1 MAETNSPPPL
11 NCKEKIAKHLK
22 DEERDWA
29 WLSRKTDIP
38 YATLYSIFVEDR
50 LKLTQE
56 RLNLINIACKT
67 EFEMDLVPAEQPNA

>member
-1 MAETNSPPPL
+1 MDNTDEVKLTCNQ
-11 NCKEKIAKHLK
+11 KIIKHLK

-38 YATLYSIFVEDR
+38 YATLYAIFVEDR
-50 LKLTQE
+50 LKLTKE

-67 EFEMDLVPAEQPNA
+67 NFELDPAPAEHTA